1 MLREIQ
7 EQPSLLSSNAQSLL
21 LQAQQAVKKAR
32 PSLILLVARGSSDNA
47 CLYARYLFE
56 IHLRIPSLLAAPSVL
71 TQYGAKVKYPKSLVI
86 GVSQSAAA
94 PDVSEV
100 LENARK
106 DGHRTLSITNVDNG
120 PVTQAAGSHI
130 FLGAGEEKAVAA
142 TKTYTLT
149 LLAFYQLARALGASL
164 PEPEVAPA
172 VARAVV
178 CPGIRE
184 AAEDLI
190 RARLLFSLGRG
201 YQFSTAHEAA
211 LKLMECALLPCK
223 AYSTAD
229 FAHGP
234 VALAGPDAA
243 ALCFGV
249 AARDKAISRLK
260 VSQASIISA
269 PRFHLADTL
278 QPFPSVVYAQRL
290 AYEAALAQNLDP
302 DTPRNLTKVTRTR

>member
-7 EQPSLLSSNAQSLL
+7 EQPPLLSSNAQPLL
-21 LQAQQAVKKAR
+21 SQAQRAVKKAR

-71 TQYGAKVKYPKSLVI
+71 TRYGAKVEYPKSLVI

-106 DGHRTLSITNVDNG
+106 NGHKTLSITNVERG
-120 PVTQAAGSHI
+120 PVTEAARSHI
-130 FLGAGEEKAVAA
+130 FLGAGEERAVAA

-149 LLAFYQLARALGASL
+149 LLAFYQIARAMGASL

-172 VARAVV
+172 VARAADS
-178 CPGIRE
+178 PGIRDAVE
-184 AAEDLI
+184 TLT

-249 AARDKAISRLK
+249 SARDKTIPRLK
-260 VSQASIISA
+260 ASRASIISA
-269 PRFHLADTL
+269 PRSNLADTL
-278 QPFPSVVYAQRL
+278 QPFPSVVFAQRL
-290 AYEAALAQNLDP
+290 AYEAALEKSLDP
-302 DTPRNLTKVTRTR
+302 DTPRNLTKITRTR